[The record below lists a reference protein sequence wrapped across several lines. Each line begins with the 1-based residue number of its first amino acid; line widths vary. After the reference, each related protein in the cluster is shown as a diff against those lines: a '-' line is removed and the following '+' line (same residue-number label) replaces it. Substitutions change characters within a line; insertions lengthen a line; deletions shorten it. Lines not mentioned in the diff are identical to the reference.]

1 MRRPVGIMDFKLFQS
16 QLIHEG
22 GVFFFFFASGKESA
36 SSAVHSFDWQLFS
49 YGGSSHIVG
58 QDCASLGCYSDIC
71 DPHSNVWRGK
81 GGDLTHDET
90 TIITRAHDLTLKTA
104 KDAMTPISKAFS
116 LNLDATL
123 NLDTLNA
130 IMTMGHSR
138 VPVYAGD
145 PKNIIGLIL
154 VKNLLVLD
162 PEGDYVVGPSA
173 AAQNMKAGLESH
185 DFRTALGKND
195 EGQHRQK
202 KSPPPTPAFKK
213 RHRGCSYCIL
223 DIENS
228 PIPQFPS
235 IEEVVGVIT
244 MEDVIEELLQE
255 EMSDETD
262 MYINIHN
269 RQG

>member
-162 PEGDYVVGPSA
+162 PEGAVPLRKMILRKIPQIKIKMHASQEKASNSVASTVTPTSTLSA
-173 AAQNMKAGLESH
+173 G
-185 DFRTALGKND
+185 
-195 EGQHRQK
+195 
-202 KSPPPTPAFKK
+202 PTPTLSVSTGTSLA
-213 RHRGCSYCIL
+213 G
-223 DIENS
+223 S
-228 PIPQFPS
+228 PATTDQVS
-235 IEEVVGVIT
+235 EV
-244 MEDVIEELLQE
+244 D
-255 EMSDETD
+255 
-262 MYINIHN
+262 
-269 RQG
+269 